1 MPDRP
6 EPGSETGAAT
16 PTRRVTGL
24 RDWTGGFEHAP
35 RRPAAIAPQTI
46 NPTKRAARSET
57 RSWWAGN
64 RLCCEAPADKAVR
77 VSYCFSAGGPSTPG
91 LFALVFAG
99 AGHIDNPRTHRG
111 GHCLRRSLHN
121 LNLHDCHSVKRM
133 VEGGRAYR
141 SFSTTTSTSQGRTV
155 SFFFSVFLL
164 LAMGCL
170 LLVDCVPVPNVWMP
184 PRARAKRHLLRS

>member
-1 MPDRP
+1 MTHSQSVAIRGVARPSQAIPRNVSKTSELAMPDRP

-24 RDWTGGFEHAP
+24 RVWIGGFEHAP

-57 RSWWAGN
+57 RSCGAGN
-64 RLCCEAPADKAVR
+64 RLWCEAPADKAVR

-91 LFALVFAG
+91 LLALVFPR

-111 GHCLRRSLHN
+111 DYCLRGFFHN
-121 LNLHDCHSVKRM
+121 LNLHEYHST
-133 VEGGRAYR
+133 ETE
-141 SFSTTTSTSQGRTV
+141 S
-155 SFFFSVFLL
+155 
-164 LAMGCL
+164 
-170 LLVDCVPVPNVWMP
+170 
-184 PRARAKRHLLRS
+184 LLRVVAPTAVSPRRHPPARVERFPSSSQSSCC